1 MTSQRRR
8 RGTVKITKDKLIAA
22 LESAISCQGSAELA
36 ILHPFNSYDFHL
48 ADLQLL
54 LQGSYPSLKRIYSEP
69 ILGLLAKGLN
79 VSFSDVAY
87 RDIAP
92 RVGLDPSL
100 KGNDMQV
107 FDIHRA
113 RIPTALFK
121 AIVEDLG
128 IVMNQYGEPRDHKN
142 EAARSRFLA
151 PVSAQSASFVT
162 F

>member
-1 MTSQRRR
+1 M
-8 RGTVKITKDKLIAA
+8 
-22 LESAISCQGSAELA
+22 
-36 ILHPFNSYDFHL
+36 
-48 ADLQLL
+48 
-54 LQGSYPSLKRIYSEP
+54 
-69 ILGLLAKGLN
+69 GLLAKGLD
-79 VSFSDVAY
+79 VSFSKVTY

-92 RVGLDPSL
+92 RVGLDNLL
-100 KGNDMQV
+100 KGNDMHT

-113 RIPTALFK
+113 RIPTPLFK